1 MRPARSSAG
10 SGGTMSALWPRDPT
24 RDHQPVGPL
33 VAPSRIPAW
42 TSQRQF
48 PLCHVRQEAV
58 GGVPRGSVL
67 ASEARHGGD

>member
-10 SGGTMSALWPRDPT
+10 SGGTMSALWPKDPT

-33 VAPSRIPAW
+33 VALSRTPAW

-48 PLCHVRQEAV
+48 LVRHVRQGAV
-58 GGVPRGSVL
+58 GRVPRDSVL
-67 ASEARHGGD
+67 ASEARRGGD